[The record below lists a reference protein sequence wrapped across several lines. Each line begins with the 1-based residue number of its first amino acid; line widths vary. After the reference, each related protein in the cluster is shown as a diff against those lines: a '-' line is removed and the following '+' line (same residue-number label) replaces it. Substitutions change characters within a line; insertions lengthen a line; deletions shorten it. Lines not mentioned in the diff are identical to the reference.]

1 MISRVSVFK
10 LFSGILLLI
19 GLSFTAQAQ
28 SRSFPARYQGTWKG
42 TLEIWN
48 ENTRMDSFPVV
59 FKLLPIAANKY
70 TYYMAYE
77 NPKMPLTKF
86 YQLQVV
92 DSIKGHYLLDEG
104 QNLLL
109 PQQEIGGCLFGQI
122 ENVGNYISN
131 VLRPE
136 GDALI
141 FELTVAAFPGKIPDD
156 KVRKVPVKQLQRARM
171 LRVKE

>member
-1 MISRVSVFK
+1 
-10 LFSGILLLI
+10 
-19 GLSFTAQAQ
+19 
-28 SRSFPARYQGTWKG
+28 
-42 TLEIWN
+42 
-48 ENTRMDSFPVV
+48 
-59 FKLLPIAANKY
+59 
-70 TYYMAYE
+70 MAYE